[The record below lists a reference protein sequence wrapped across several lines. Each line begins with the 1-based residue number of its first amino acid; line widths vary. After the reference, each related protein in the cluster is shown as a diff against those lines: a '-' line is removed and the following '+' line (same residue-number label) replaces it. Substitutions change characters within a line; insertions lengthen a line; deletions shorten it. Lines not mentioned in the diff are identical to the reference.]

1 MPPCANCL
9 SLRFDAPPHTFITTS
24 PVPGNLPLLL
34 PLDPTF
40 LDLFAM
46 LPTVDQIVDGV
57 SWMSMIGQE
66 TGSQAVDPTGQT
78 GPASP
83 LQLFFSSPLPL
94 IAGLGM
100 IWYLTWFLPEKRK
113 RQDEANLLSSLM
125 KNDRVITIGGLH
137 GTVVSAPSDSDVVT
151 LKIDEAGTT
160 RIKVNR
166 SAISAISVHA
176 KGKSLDKDGRP
187 SKTPGGESPSK
198 NASDED
204 SSD

>member
-1 MPPCANCL
+1 MPGYP
-9 SLRFDAPPHTFITTS
+9 
-24 PVPGNLPLLL
+24 PLLFF
-34 PLDPTF
+34 LDPSF

-46 LPTVDQIVDGV
+46 LPSLDRVVDGF
-57 SWMSMIGQE
+57 SWILLIGQE
-66 TGSQAVDPTGQT
+66 VGAGDPAA
-78 GPASP
+78 GPPSP

-113 RQDEANLLSSLM
+113 RQDEATLLASLM

-137 GTVVSAPSDSDVVT
+137 GTVVSAPADSDVVT

-160 RIKVNR
+160 RVKVNR

-187 SKTPGGESPSK
+187 SKIPGGESPSK